1 MEEPRD
7 SPICNSIDRISNLP
21 ENLIH
26 HILSFMDMT
35 QVVHTCV
42 LSKRWKNLWAITS
55 ILNLFSLAISNKNQ
69 NSAVPFQKFIK
80 FVDQIF
86 ILRDNSNIQS
96 VNLVCGKQRNF
107 VIDISIMTASLTTWI
122 VAAVRS
128 NIQELY
134 LDIAAVKISRF
145 PQCLFTCTSLIKLEL
160 KLGGNSSIIVL
171 PSSMD
176 LLRLT
181 FMNLDSLPSDVNL
194 TNRLF
199 SKCPVLESLIIKGRL
214 GHMDLQISSLTLK
227 HLTMVDFVS
236 KSKVKVDAPNLV
248 YFKCR
253 DFISKLYFLEN
264 LVSLVTADIYMSA
277 TKDEAGKIE
286 DYTKNHWLF
295 LTALSNAKEIRLS
308 EWFLCLWARGFFAAS
323 CKNSLQFSNLRLVK
337 LKSYLP
343 KYLIRALG
351 WLLCISPNVESLSI
365 VNLGMSSKD
374 IPDSEDFFAGVPLD
388 HLRFVEIRGLLGHF
402 NELKLVEIIFKKAV
416 VLEKMLLFSCKKSTT
431 GKCLTT
437 FGEKLLTLPRASS
450 NITTFLI

>member
-308 EWFLCLWARGFFAAS
+308 EWFLCL
-323 CKNSLQFSNLRLVK
+323 
-337 LKSYLP
+337 
-343 KYLIRALG
+343 
-351 WLLCISPNVESLSI
+351 
-365 VNLGMSSKD
+365 MSSKD